1 MAQLD
6 IHINSDTRTKARTPL
21 LLNVQADLLSELAT
35 RMVVPLRPGGTQEP
49 WVISRLHPVITVG
62 GDRYVAVVSEMAGVP
77 TTILGERIGH
87 ARDQRTE
94 ILAAIDLLITGF

>member
-6 IHINSDTRTKARTPL
+6 IPINSDPRTKARTPL
-21 LLNVQADLLSELAT
+21 LLDVQTDLLSELAT
-35 RMVVPLRPGGTQEP
+35 RLVVPLRPGGIQEP

-62 GDRYVAVVSEMAGVP
+62 EERYVAVVSEMAGIP
-77 TTILGERIGH
+77 TTILGEIIAD

-94 ILAAIDLLITGF
+94 ILSAIDLLITGF

>member
-35 RMVVPLRPGGTQEP
+35 RMVVPLRPGGPQEP

-62 GDRYVAVVSEMAGVP
+62 EDRYVAVVSEMAGIP
-77 TTILGERIGH
+77 ATILGEIIAN

-94 ILAAIDLLITGF
+94 ILSAIDLLITGF